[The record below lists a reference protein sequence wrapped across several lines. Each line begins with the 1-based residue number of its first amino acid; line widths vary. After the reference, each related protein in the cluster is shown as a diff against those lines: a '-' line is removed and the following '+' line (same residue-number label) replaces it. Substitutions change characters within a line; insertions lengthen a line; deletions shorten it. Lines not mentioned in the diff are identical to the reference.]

1 MKYNTVLVIG
11 SINMDLV
18 IKTERYPIKGET
30 VIGGDFFQLPGGKG
44 ANQACT
50 VSRLGGDV
58 GFVGACG
65 NDIFGQEVSDNLIR
79 LGVDISDLYRVDERT
94 GIAVIT
100 IEKDGDNRIIVA
112 QGANKKITVNMIDR
126 LEEKIKKAEVIL
138 LQLEIPLKAVLH
150 TIGLA
155 KKHDTIVILDPAPA
169 QKLPNE
175 VYSKIDFLL
184 PNESELEIL
193 LKEYKLN
200 SLEEKAFKLLEL
212 GVKNIIVTRGEK
224 GVSFYSKKKQ
234 KMYPACHVKAID
246 TTAAGDAF
254 AGALAYGLGKTWDED
269 KIISFAITVAGIS
282 VTKIGAQSSLPSLTE
297 VDNFLNKEPEAI

>member
-1 MKYNTVLVIG
+1 MKYNSVLVIG

-30 VIGGDFFQLPGGKG
+30 VIGGNFFQLPGGKG

-79 LGVDISDLYRVDERT
+79 LGVDISDVYRVEEST

-112 QGANKKITVNMIDR
+112 QGANNKITVDMIDR
-126 LEEKIKKAEVIL
+126 LEDKIKQAEVIL
-138 LQLEIPLKAVLH
+138 LQLEIPRETVLRA
-150 TIGLA
+150 IELA
-155 KKHDTIVILDPAPA
+155 KFYETTVILDPAPA
-169 QKLPNE
+169 QKLPE
-175 VYSKIDFLL
+175 DVYSKIDYLL
-184 PNESELEIL
+184 PNVGELDIL
-193 LKEYKLN
+193 IKDYKLN
-200 SLEEKAFKLLEL
+200 SLEEKAAKLLDL

-224 GVSFYSKKKQ
+224 GVSFFSKNKQ
-234 KMYPACHVKAID
+234 KEYPACQIKAVD

-254 AGALAYGLGKTWDED
+254 AGALAYGLHKNWNED
-269 KIISFAITVAGIS
+269 KSINFATVVAGLS

-297 VDNFLNKEPEAI
+297 VIDFSNKESEAI